1 MSADIQSGQKKK
13 RKRQVSRLKAI
24 SRNEKYLSKLSGEE
38 EVVPKPISRE
48 ERYMYRACG
57 YVDRPI
63 PEHAISREEKY
74 WKKIIENGGG
84 GSAVLT
90 SKDITENGLYY
101 AADDEADG
109 YSSVNV
115 DVPNTYLLSDEGKVV
130 SNGTLVSQTSSSVT
144 QNGVVDTTLI
154 DSINVSVNNSYTQQD
169 EGKVVNSGRL
179 ISQTSSTAGQNG
191 IVDTTLI
198 NSLNVN
204 VPDTNTTSGILP
216 YVIHTSETALR
227 SWTIYGNNYEHTYSA
242 DHTLPL
248 TFSTNTA
255 GNADDW
261 SISGNDNVGKNLLKI
276 TGTTVEDHGVTF
288 TINPIAGT
296 VIANGTATNGQGR
309 YAFYINLSETQNV
322 YLSGCPEGGSSSTY
336 NLYPWDSTAGARPK
350 KWDGTTAQSDSDYG
364 TSALEVQALAG
375 HNVSCT
381 IRIEQGYTANNLVF
395 KPMYRLADTSA
406 DFEPYQVG
414 VGQRTVNLFDKN
426 NVDDGYY
433 IDASGNIASSGSWAI
448 AYIPAEPSTTYST
461 KSLTDRTS
469 AAYIG
474 FCNSA
479 KQIVSIAQ
487 GSVTSD
493 RTFTT
498 NAGTVYIALS
508 VRIASNAD
516 TAMLVK
522 GSTAP
527 STYVPYGYEIPI
539 SLQGGNLFDKDA
551 TDVDKGFVENKYL
564 KSNNTMV
571 GNANWN
577 ISEYI
582 DVQSLAKYLLV
593 YGSDN
598 ETPGVCYYTSEKEY
612 ISGLSYNNQTDIILS
627 IPSNAKY
634 IRFSYMKG
642 AGINPVLKM
651 LTDYTFYIG
660 STPLT
665 AGQSISKTSTGVDI
679 TAVQGTNTIT
689 TDLYN
694 KPEMSIEGVDY
705 VGVGER
711 SGNDWQI
718 PLTVS
723 DGTST
728 TSVNVPIDAPLT
740 EGESITDTQT
750 ISTFTGENTIDTS
763 LTNKPNMDTVY
774 IDEYNNLI
782 NKTITQNGTYSA
794 ADDSA
799 SGYSKVTVNV
809 PAPPAPMLITK
820 TITASGIYTAASDNA
835 DGYSEVTV
843 NIRPYSEVL
852 DQGLQAVVQEEE

>member
-227 SWTIYGNNYEHTYSA
+227 SWTIYGNNTPHIATSTA
-242 DHTLPL
+242 VLPL
-248 TFSTNTA
+248 TF
-255 GNADDW
+255 
-261 SISGNDNVGKNLLKI
+261 
-276 TGTTVEDHGVTF
+276 TTVEDKLRDWEIRGNDDVGENLFDGTYQATF
-288 TINPIAGT
+288 IDLSNNKYTALNNARTAVIQCDPNSQYTIS
-296 VIANGTATNGQGR
+296 VW
-309 YAFYINLSETQNV
+309 
-322 YLSGCPEGGSSSTY
+322 SGCNRLVVGGFETE
-336 NLYPWDSTAGARPK
+336 PQID
-350 KWDGTTAQSDSDYG
+350 D
-364 TSALEVQALAG
+364 
-375 HNVSCT
+375 
-381 IRIEQGYTANNLVF
+381 TANI
-395 KPMYRLADTSA
+395 LASYTTTIPQYIAITTGANVHYIACYVSNQNNA
-406 DFEPYQVG
+406 PTVSIVRGSTPPSSYIPYQQG
-414 VGQRTVNLFDKN
+414 VGQRTANLFDGTIEQGGLN
-426 NVDDGYY
+426 NGAEYNSSTRVRTTFMSNMLDAGTYT
-433 IDASGNIASSGSWAI
+433 INASGVNVIVVNYFDDNKTYTGGVTTWRTLPFTFNISSRCYVRFAFKMSNSQDVT
-448 AYIPAEPSTTYST
+448 PS
-461 KSLTDRTS
+461 D
-469 AAYIG
+469 I
-474 FCNSA
+474 
-479 KQIVSIAQ
+479 
-487 GSVTSD
+487 
-493 RTFTT
+493 
-498 NAGTVYIALS
+498 
-508 VRIASNAD
+508 SN
-516 TAMLVK
+516 TMLVE

-527 STYVPYGYEIPI
+527 AIFEPYGYKIPI
-539 SLQGGNLFDKDA
+539 TVNS
-551 TDVDKGFVENKYL
+551 
-564 KSNNTMV
+564 
-571 GNANWN
+571 
-577 ISEYI
+577 
-582 DVQSLAKYLLV
+582 
-593 YGSDN
+593 
-598 ETPGVCYYTSEKEY
+598 TP
-612 ISGLSYNNQTDIILS
+612 Q
-627 IPSNAKY
+627 
-634 IRFSYMKG
+634 
-642 AGINPVLKM
+642 
-651 LTDYTFYIG
+651 TFYIG
-660 STPLT
+660 DSPLT

-679 TAVQGTNTIT
+679 SAVQGANTIT

-750 ISTFTGENTIDTS
+750 ISTFTGENTIGTTM
-763 LTNKPNMDTVY
+763 TNKPNMDTVY

-843 NIRPYSEVL
+843 NMSSYNEFQVNKIDFVITEVTS
-852 DQGLQAVVQEEE
+852 